1 MRPCACPPVRLSAG
15 TPPYI
20 PPPMTAPRHDPY
32 VSLRI
37 PDFRWF
43 LIALTTMTVAVTM
56 RGIVVGWQVYAITH
70 DPLSLGLIGLAEALP
85 FIAVALFAGHIADRT
100 DRRRITLIAMTV
112 LLACA
117 AALVLLSRK
126 GTLGPSD
133 IHWFY
138 AIIFVSGL
146 GRSFLMAARTALAA
160 EIVPREHYGNAS
172 AWRTS
177 SWQFAAVAGPAL
189 GGLIYGFSGPVTA
202 YGTDLV
208 LMTVAVAAMMQV
220 RPRGKPLGDLR
231 EPLARSLAGGIRFL
245 RGQPVVLGAMTLDL
259 FSVLFGGAVALL
271 PVFAADILR
280 VGPSGLGIL
289 RAAPAAGAMVT
300 SLWLTHRP
308 PFRRAGLA
316 MIGNVAVFGL
326 SIIAFGI
333 SRSFIWSVILLAI
346 NGGVDVV
353 SVVIRATLVQ
363 EFTPREILGR
373 VSAVNSI
380 FIGSSNEIGAF
391 ESGVAA
397 RLMGTV
403 PSVVFGGTV
412 TLAVVALT
420 AWKIPSLRRLREI
433 KALDAA

>member
-1 MRPCACPPVRLSAG
+1 MPAS
-15 TPPYI
+15 
-20 PPPMTAPRHDPY
+20 RHDPY
-32 VSLRI
+32 ASLRFT
-37 PDFRWF
+37 DFRWF
-43 LIALTTMTVAVTM
+43 IIALTTMTVAVTM

-85 FIAVALFAGHIADRT
+85 FISVALFAGHFADRI

-112 LLACA
+112 LLGCA
-117 AALVLLSRK
+117 GALVALALK
-126 GTLGPSD
+126 GTLTAAD
-133 IHWFY
+133 IRWFY
-138 AIIFVSGL
+138 AIIFVGGL
-146 GRSFLMAARTALAA
+146 ARSFLMAARTALAA

-189 GGLIYGFSGPVTA
+189 GGLIYGFAGPVAA
-202 YGTDLV
+202 YGTDLA
-208 LMTVAVAAMMQV
+208 LMSVAVAAMSRV
-220 RPRGKPLGDLR
+220 RPRGRPSGDTR
-231 EPLARSLAGGIRFL
+231 EPLTRSLAGGIRFL

-271 PVFAADILR
+271 PVYAADILR
-280 VGPSGLGIL
+280 VGPSGLGAL

-308 PFRRAGLA
+308 PFRRAGWA

-326 SIIAFGI
+326 SIIAFGV
-333 SRSFIWSVILLAI
+333 SRSFTWSMVLLAI
-346 NGGVDVV
+346 SGGVDVV

-363 EFTPREILGR
+363 EFTPQAILGR

-397 RLMGTV
+397 KLMGTV

-412 TLAVVALT
+412 TLVVVALT
-420 AWKIPSLRRLREI
+420 AWRVPSLRRLREI
-433 KALDAA
+433 KAPAAV